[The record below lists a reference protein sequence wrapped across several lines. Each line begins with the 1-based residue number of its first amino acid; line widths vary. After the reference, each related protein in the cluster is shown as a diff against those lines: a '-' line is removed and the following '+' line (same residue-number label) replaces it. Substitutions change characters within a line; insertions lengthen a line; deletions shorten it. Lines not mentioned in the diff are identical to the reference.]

1 MIPSLGG
8 IFFAMKFYGNIRKMK
23 ATIGEEVNYFLP
35 LFDNLNPSEEIFMN
49 ELIGQTISISYSG
62 SINCVVS
69 GKRIKKTYGDGMSY
83 DAFKSSPLAVESIIR
98 PELSKI
104 HEGIALRDYEWEMK
118 HHLQPHYVYLSK
130 TAGIKVGVTRT
141 TQIPTRW
148 IDQGAVEA
156 LIIAETPY
164 RQAAGLIEI
173 ALKNHI
179 SDRTNWR
186 KMLQNNLVDDD
197 LYEVREKLIPFIDA
211 ELSQYVKK
219 SETISQINF
228 PVIKYPEK
236 VKSVGL
242 DKNPLIEEKL
252 VGIKGQYLLF
262 DNDTVFNMRKHTGYL
277 IELSY

>member
-1 MIPSLGG
+1 
-8 IFFAMKFYGNIRKMK
+8 MKFYGNIRKMR
-23 ATIGEEVNYFLP
+23 ASINNEVNYCLP
-35 LFDNLNPSEEIFMN
+35 LFDNLIQSEEVNMN

-62 SINCVVS
+62 TINCVVS
-69 GKRIKKTYGDGMSY
+69 GKRIKKAYGDGMSY

-104 HEGIALRDYEWEMK
+104 HEGIALRDYDWEMK

-130 TAGIKVGVTRT
+130 TAGVKVGVTRT

-148 IDQGAVEA
+148 IDQGASEA

-173 ALKNHI
+173 KLKNYI

-186 KMLQNNLVDDD
+186 KMLQNNLVEDD
-197 LYEVREKLIPFIDA
+197 LYELRNELISFVDD
-211 ELSQYVKK
+211 ELIQYMKK
-219 SETISQINF
+219 SEQVTHLKF
-228 PVIKYPEK
+228 PVMRYPEK
-236 VKSVGL
+236 VKSLGL
-242 DKNPLIEEKL
+242 DKCPLIEEKL

-262 DNDTVFNMRKHTGYL
+262 DNDTVFNIRKHTGYL
-277 IELSY
+277 VELSF

>member
-8 IFFAMKFYGNIRKMK
+8 IFFVMKFYGNIRKMK
-23 ATIGEEVNYFLP
+23 ASIGEEVNYFLP

-130 TAGIKVGVTRT
+130 TAGVKVGVTRT

-179 SDRTNWR
+179 LDRTNWR
-186 KMLQNNLVDDD
+186 KMLQNNLVDND
-197 LYEVREKLIPFIDA
+197 LYEVRENLIPIIDD

>member
-1 MIPSLGG
+1 MG
-8 IFFAMKFYGNIRKMK
+8 FFFTMKFYGNIRKMN
-23 ATIGEEVNYFLP
+23 ASINDEVNYFLP
-35 LFDNLNPSEEIFMN
+35 LYDNLNPSEEVSMN

-62 SINCVVS
+62 TINCVVS

-83 DAFKSSPLAVESIIR
+83 DSFKSSPLAVESIIR

-130 TAGIKVGVTRT
+130 TAGVKVGVTRT
-141 TQIPTRW
+141 TQVPTRW
-148 IDQGAVEA
+148 IDQGAAEA
-156 LIIAETPY
+156 IILAETPY

-173 ALKNHI
+173 GLKSHI

-197 LYEVREKLIPFIDA
+197 LYEVREKLIPFIDS
-211 ELSQYVKK
+211 ELIQYVKK
-219 SETISQINF
+219 TESISQIKF
-228 PVIKYPEK
+228 PVLKYPEK

-242 DKNPLIEEKL
+242 DKYPFIEEKL